1 MSSTTDGLNIEAGD
15 ELDGRN
21 NNPPEAVG
29 QIRELT
35 EPQTI
40 LNFDFSGDYQVNQDT
55 NAANAFLP
63 FVLDSDHD
71 EFTFRIGAE
80 PLIGS
85 VTYSEDGNFTYTANP
100 YEITDGKVLED
111 NFTYIAN
118 DGFNDSNEA
127 EITIRIEP
135 LELVFTLTT
144 SIDTSMRGEF
154 PRLLDRG
161 QIDNFSAQTSNSY
174 RIISEPENGIVE
186 AINLF
191 ANDPYASE
199 AYWQYN
205 YIPNPGFSG
214 KDAFSYGEN
223 LGGFTYMGAELPTL
237 GADISTIQSRSAV
250 STIEILVNNPATD
263 DFIQTTE
270 YFDTIIA
277 GEGADLV
284 RTGWGGDTIY
294 LSSSETWSS
303 LFVALNLFTDE
314 RISLEGLTRF
324 SSVLDGQRNGAQI
337 YLNDGAN
344 GNAFFLHDSYSAFHS
359 ALNLAE
365 DFDSRFGTQRI
376 KNIEEINSGGGDD
389 VIDLT
394 SPDYSLAGQNIK
406 VDSGTGNDV
415 VWGSDADEIIIGGDG
430 NDELF
435 GGAGTNVLTGGAG
448 ADEFQFTMTSTND
461 SVTDFNAAEGDTLKF
476 FNTGGATFDID
487 SVTANSASDG
497 ISIEYSYN
505 DQVQSLNISLGL
517 SSSSVTNDLLSA
529 IEII

>member
-55 NAANAFLP
+55 NADNAFLP

-448 ADEFQFTMTSTND
+448 ADEFQFTGSSTND
-461 SVTDFNAAEGDTLKF
+461 TVKDFSLSDGDTLKF
-476 FNTGGATFDID
+476 FNKGGAQFDRS
-487 SVTANSASDG
+487 SVSLNNAGDELSISDG
-497 ISIEYSYN
+497 AEVLTITLEGAGLQMA
-505 DQVQSLNISLGL
+505 DLGSDVL
-517 SSSSVTNDLLSA
+517 
-529 IEII
+529 IIG